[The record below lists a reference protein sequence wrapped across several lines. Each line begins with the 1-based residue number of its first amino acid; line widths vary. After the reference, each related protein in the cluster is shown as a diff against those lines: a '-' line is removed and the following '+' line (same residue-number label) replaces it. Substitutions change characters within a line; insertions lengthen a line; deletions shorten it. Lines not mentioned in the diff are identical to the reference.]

1 MTNDGLSMVTKS
13 IKFPQ
18 TLWERIVDYA
28 ARDDRSYSSVVRLAL
43 DRFFNSTATPT
54 RGKGRPRGKQ
64 SQKVR
69 VV

>member
-43 DRFFNSTATPT
+43 GRFFGVNRVKT
-54 RGKGRPRGKQ
+54 RGKGRPSGAK

-69 VV
+69 VI